1 MIVPI
6 DPGTVQ
12 GVLSQ
17 IRGAVSSIRN
27 STHTSAEVGNA
38 TAATDSTDFGSVLRK
53 QLDETNR
60 LQVNAKELSKKYLL
74 GDDTVNLSDVMM
86 ANQKSLISTQAT
98 VQMRNKL
105 VTAYHDIMQMQI

>member
-12 GVLSQ
+12 AVLNQ
-17 IRGAVSSIRN
+17 IRGAVSSVKDSGSASN
-27 STHTSAEVGNA
+27 SFA
-38 TAATDSTDFGSVLRK
+38 TNKVDGADFGAVLKK
-53 QLDETNR
+53 QLDETNN
-60 LQVNAKELSKKYLL
+60 LQVQAKELSKKFTV
-74 GDDTVNLSDVMM
+74 GDESVNLSDVMM
-86 ANQKSLISTQAT
+86 AYQKSLIATQTT

>member
-12 GVLSQ
+12 AVLTQ
-17 IRGAVSSIRN
+17 IRGAVSSVKD
-27 STHTSAEVGNA
+27 SGSASNHL
-38 TAATDSTDFGSVLRK
+38 AANKAEGTDFASVLKK
-53 QLDETNR
+53 QLDETNQ
-60 LQVNAKELSKKYLL
+60 LQVQAKDLSKKFTL
-74 GDDTVNLSDVMM
+74 GDESVNLSDVMM
-86 ANQKSLISTQAT
+86 AYQKSLIATQTT

>member
-12 GVLSQ
+12 AVLTQ
-17 IRGAVSSIRN
+17 IRGAVSSVKDSGNI
-27 STHTSAEVGNA
+27 SSSSATSKVDGA
-38 TAATDSTDFGSVLRK
+38 DFGSVLKK
-53 QLDETNR
+53 QLDETNK
-60 LQVNAKELSKKYLL
+60 LQLDAKELSKKFTL
-74 GDDTVNLSDVMM
+74 GDESINLSDVMM
-86 ANQKSLISTQAT
+86 AYQKSLIATQTT

>member
-12 GVLSQ
+12 AVLTQ
-17 IRGAVSSIRN
+17 IRGAVSSVKDSGGVSN
-27 STHTSAEVGNA
+27 SA
-38 TAATDSTDFGSVLRK
+38 TANKVEGSDFASVLRK
-53 QLDETNR
+53 QLDETNQ
-60 LQVNAKELSKKYLL
+60 LQVQAKDLSKKFTL
-74 GDDTVNLSDVMM
+74 GDESVNLSDVMI
-86 ANQKSLISTQAT
+86 AYQKSMIATQTT

>member
-6 DPGTVQ
+6 DPSSVQ

-17 IRGAVSSIRN
+17 IRGAVSAIRN
-27 STHTSAEVGNA
+27 SAHPSSEAA
-38 TAATDSTDFGSVLRK
+38 ASTAASDSTDFASVLKK

-60 LQVNAKELSKKYLL
+60 LQVNAKELSKKYTL
-74 GDDTVNLSDVMM
+74 GDDSVNLSDVML
-86 ANQKSLISTQAT
+86 AYQKSLISTQAT

-105 VTAYHDIMQMQI
+105 VTSYHDIMQMQI

>member
-12 GVLSQ
+12 AVLTQ
-17 IRGAVSSIRN
+17 IRGAVSSVKDSANN
-27 STHTSAEVGNA
+27 SNNLA
-38 TAATDSTDFGSVLRK
+38 TNKADGTDFASVLKK
-53 QLDETNR
+53 QLDETNT
-60 LQVNAKELSKKYLL
+60 LQVQAKELSKKFTL
-74 GDDTVNLSDVMM
+74 GDDSVNLSDVMM
-86 ANQKSLISTQAT
+86 AYQKSLIATQTT

>member
-12 GVLSQ
+12 AVLTQ
-17 IRGAVSSIRN
+17 IRGAVSSVKDSGNI
-27 STHTSAEVGNA
+27 SSSSATNKVDGA
-38 TAATDSTDFGSVLRK
+38 DFGSVLKK
-53 QLDETNR
+53 QLDETNK
-60 LQVNAKELSKKYLL
+60 LQLDAKELSKKFTL
-74 GDDTVNLSDVMM
+74 GDESINLSDVMM
-86 ANQKSLISTQAT
+86 AYQKSLIATQTT